1 MLVSLVVNSLI
12 FYAPEAKV
20 RCQRISDLHSHTSS
34 NSRSKATS
42 RANTPALPSFCA
54 NLASAR
60 SNFRR
65 SSCTSSSSSA
75 IRSLSRFAKVAN
87 LETSFFSSFIGV
99 LGAVLRSAIVNSA
112 EFVISKALIDDGGG
126 AVAEEGG
133 GTGAG
138 TGAGGKLLITGGGGA
153 EVTAGATL
161 AAFTEDVVTELSV
174 DRVEGDTRGGGF
186 VGAFRETSGGLET

>member
-1 MLVSLVVNSLI
+1 M
-12 FYAPEAKV
+12 
-20 RCQRISDLHSHTSS
+20 
-34 NSRSKATS
+34 
-42 RANTPALPSFCA
+42 
-54 NLASAR
+54 
-60 SNFRR
+60 
-65 SSCTSSSSSA
+65 
-75 IRSLSRFAKVAN
+75 
-87 LETSFFSSFIGV
+87 
-99 LGAVLRSAIVNSA
+99 LRSAIVNSV

-126 AVAEEGG
+126 AVAEEEG

-138 TGAGGKLLITGGGGA
+138 AGAGGKLLITGGGGA